1 MSNLPSLVP
10 FVFSFEVSKTDEQDE
25 DEPVA
30 IVVVDFQGDTKLA
43 KRRKFNLLSKRLHFN
58 EKPLTTE
65 RARLILES
73 ARRFFEDAN
82 CFYPERS

>member
-30 IVVVDFQGDTKLA
+30 IVVVDFQVDTKLA
-43 KRRKFNLLSKRLHFN
+43 KRRRFLTTFLLKRLHFN

-65 RARLILES
+65 RARLIL
-73 ARRFFEDAN
+73 
-82 CFYPERS
+82 